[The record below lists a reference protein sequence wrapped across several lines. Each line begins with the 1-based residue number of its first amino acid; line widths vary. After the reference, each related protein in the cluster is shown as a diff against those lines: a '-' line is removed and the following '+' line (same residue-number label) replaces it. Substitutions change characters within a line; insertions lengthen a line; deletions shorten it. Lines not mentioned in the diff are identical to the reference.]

1 MLMSILLFVFSCL
14 AVVSAF
20 CVIMSKNPVHSVFF
34 LVLVFFSATALL
46 ILLEVDYLAM
56 VLLIVYVGAIA
67 VLFLFVI
74 MLLNLK
80 VVELQENFYRYLP
93 LSGFLALIFLLEV
106 FLLLQKEFNTLSFWS
121 TGLDYVSWVN
131 IFFDFGT
138 SLDKLSVLIYNYFF
152 FLFILCGL
160 LLFVAMIGAI
170 VLTVFQSSYVKKQDI
185 IIQLQRDIK
194 KTVVVL

>member
-1 MLMSILLFVFSCL
+1 MLMSILLFVFSFL

-34 LVLVFFSATALL
+34 LVLVFFSDTALL

-106 FLLLQKEFNTLSFWS
+106 FLLLQKEFNGLSFWS
-121 TGLDYVSWVN
+121 TGLDYFSWIN
-131 IFFDFGT
+131 SFFDFGT

>member
-1 MLMSILLFVFSCL
+1 
-14 AVVSAF
+14 
-20 CVIMSKNPVHSVFF
+20 MSKNPVHSVFF

-106 FLLLQKEFNTLSFWS
+106 FLLLQKEFNGLSFWS
-121 TGLDYVSWVN
+121 TGLDYFSWIN
-131 IFFDFGT
+131 SFFDFGT